1 MVNQNFKS
9 AISIDKPATEVFAT
23 ILNVRSWWS
32 GLFEESFEGNS
43 ENLGDEFSFRAGGG
57 LHYSKQK
64 LIELVPNEK
73 LVWLVTEANLSFL
86 EKTDEWVG
94 TKISFTLSSNNQST
108 EVLFE
113 HAGLTP
119 AFECYDSCAPAWT
132 QYIQLQL
139 FRLLNKTAP

>member
-9 AISIDKPATEVFAT
+9 AISIEKPASEVFAA

-32 GLFEESFEGNS
+32 GLFEESFEGAS

-64 LIELVPNEK
+64 LIELVRNEK

-94 TKISFTLSSNNQST
+94 TKISFTLSSNNQQKSCLNT
-108 EVLFE
+108 K
-113 HAGLTP
+113 
-119 AFECYDSCAPAWT
+119 DSHP
-132 QYIQLQL
+132 
-139 FRLLNKTAP
+139 RLNAMIPVRQPGHSISNNSYFVC